1 MKKDK
6 DLKAQIKA
14 MEAKKREEIAPIPKA
29 ETQVTFD
36 SWYHQRKQMIP
47 TCHLKEIL
55 LADFAA
61 RNLGLKATMAAY
73 DKALELYGVKLK

>member
-14 MEAKKREEIAPIPKA
+14 MEAKKREETTPAPQA
-29 ETQVTFD
+29 EAELTFD
-36 SWYHQRKQMIP
+36 SWYHQRKAMIP
-47 TCHLKEIL
+47 ACHMKEIL

-61 RNLGLKATMAAY
+61 RGLGLKATMAAY